1 MLKKECGRYARFAT
15 ASLTAMRYQC
25 RLGVLA
31 AGDYGVAQVRARST
45 QNKHWMQVH
54 VSVPPQGAG
63 SRGLRSGTGELFCGN
78 HEIWS
83 LHGVVLVCAASG
95 CWQQGTMEWHR

>member
-31 AGDYGVAQVRARST
+31 AGDYGVAQVSCFA
-45 QNKHWMQVH
+45 
-54 VSVPPQGAG
+54 
-63 SRGLRSGTGELFCGN
+63 
-78 HEIWS
+78 EIKGIG
-83 LHGVVLVCAASG
+83 HYVV
-95 CWQQGTMEWHR
+95 WF

>member
-31 AGDYGVAQVRARST
+31 AGDYGVAQVS
-45 QNKHWMQVH
+45 
-54 VSVPPQGAG
+54 
-63 SRGLRSGTGELFCGN
+63 
-78 HEIWS
+78 
-83 LHGVVLVCAASG
+83 
-95 CWQQGTMEWHR
+95 